1 MDNPF
6 KPALDTPNKNI
17 EVNAIAHAETA
28 IVDVVKISSNCV
40 QRFMDKG
47 ILNYFIFIVNQL
59 SIMQLS
65 SLDYG
70 FIIVFF
76 SIILGIG
83 IYVSKKSGESSS
95 QFFLS
100 GRTMPWWLLGLSMVA
115 TTFSTDTPNL
125 VTDIVRTN
133 GVSGNWV
140 WWAFLIT
147 GLLTVFVYAKLW
159 RKSNVNTDLEFY
171 ELRYGGKPA
180 SFLRKFRAIY
190 LGVIF
195 NVITMSAVT
204 LAAIKI
210 GGIMLGL
217 EPWQTVVSAGL
228 ITVIFS
234 ALGGFKGVVYTDFL
248 LFFVAMAGALGAA
261 IYLVNLPE
269 VGGISALVSNDIVTE
284 KLSILPDFN
293 NTEALITLLIIP
305 LAVQWWSSWY
315 PGAEPGGGGY
325 IAQRMLA
332 AKDENHAIGATFF
345 FNIMHY
351 ALRPWPWILVA
362 LSSLIVFPDI
372 ASIQEAFPNVP
383 ADKLG
388 HDLAYP
394 AMLTML
400 PSGLLGV
407 VLASLIA
414 AYMSTISTQLNW
426 GSSYI
431 VYDFYKQQVNPNAS
445 EKQLVTVGRLS
456 TVVLMVL
463 SAILALALQN
473 ALQLFELLLLFGAGT
488 GLIFILR
495 WFWWRINAWSEI
507 VAMFASGIVAIL
519 FKVTAVG
526 PFLFNTEDG
535 LLPSWAEY
543 PTMVIIIS
551 IFWLGATF
559 MTKPEEDTVLEDFYR
574 KIQPGGPGWKKVL
587 AKAKQK
593 NIDII
598 NTSEKWSVP
607 SGITAMLLGCVL
619 IYSCMFATGY
629 WIYGETKSASIL
641 TVVALISGG
650 LLIKTWREMRN
661 NIL

>member
-1 MDNPF
+1 MEL
-6 KPALDTPNKNI
+6 ATLDWLI
-17 EVNAIAHAETA
+17 
-28 IVDVVKISSNCV
+28 
-40 QRFMDKG
+40 
-47 ILNYFIFIVNQL
+47 IFL
-59 SIMQLS
+59 
-65 SLDYG
+65 
-70 FIIVFF
+70 FF
-76 SIILGIG
+76 AVSLGIG
-83 IYVSKKSGESSS
+83 IYVSKASGKSANE
-95 QFFLS
+95 FFLS
-100 GRTMPWWLLGLSMVA
+100 GRSMPWWLLGLSMVA

-190 LGVIF
+190 LGIIF

-217 EPWQTVVSAGL
+217 EPWQTVITAGL
-228 ITVIFS
+228 VTVTFS
-234 ALGGFKGVVYTDFL
+234 AIGGFKGVVYTDL
-248 LFFVAMAGALGAA
+248 ILFFVAMGGAIGAA
-261 IYLVNLPE
+261 YYLVNLPE
-269 VGGISALVSNDIVTE
+269 VGGIESLLAHENVKGKI
-284 KLSILPDFN
+284 SILPDFGN
-293 NTEALITLLIIP
+293 REALITLLIIP

-362 LSSLIVFPDI
+362 LASLVVFPDLN
-372 ASIQEAFPNVP
+372 SIQTAFPNIT

-394 AMLTML
+394 AMLTKL
-400 PSGLLGV
+400 PTGLLGL
-407 VLASLIA
+407 VLASLIS

-426 GSSYI
+426 GSSYV
-431 VYDFYKQQVNPNAS
+431 VYDFYKRQINPNAS
-445 EKQLVTVGRLS
+445 QKRLVAVGRIS
-456 TVVLMVL
+456 TVILMVL
-463 SAILALALQN
+463 STLLALLLQN
-473 ALQLFELLLLFGAGT
+473 AMQLFNLLLVFGAGT

-507 VAMFASGIVAIL
+507 VAMVASGFISLLLAIPAFGVKETL
-519 FKVTAVG
+519 FGAQGFFPAWVEFPFVVFVTTLLWILTT
-526 PFLFNTEDG
+526 FLT
-535 LLPSWAEY
+535 PAE
-543 PTMVIIIS
+543 S
-551 IFWLGATF
+551 
-559 MTKPEEDTVLEDFYR
+559 KEVLRSFYT
-574 KIQPGGPGWKKVL
+574 KIQPGGPGWKKV
-587 AKAKQK
+587 
-593 NIDII
+593 IDAAIKDGV
-598 NTSEKWSVP
+598 NLEEGEQGWTVP
-607 SGITAMLLGCVL
+607 SGIVAMLLGCLV
-619 IYSCMFATGY
+619 IYSVMFATGY
-629 WIYGETKSASIL
+629 FIYGDYQLALPLSVLAIISAYF
-641 TVVALISGG
+641 
-650 LLIKTWREMRN
+650 LIKTWKKIRVK
-661 NIL
+661 IL

>member
-1 MDNPF
+1 MEL
-6 KPALDTPNKNI
+6 AILDWLI
-17 EVNAIAHAETA
+17 IFLFFAI
-28 IVDVVKISSNCV
+28 S
-40 QRFMDKG
+40 
-47 ILNYFIFIVNQL
+47 
-59 SIMQLS
+59 
-65 SLDYG
+65 
-70 FIIVFF
+70 
-76 SIILGIG
+76 LGIG
-83 IYVSKKSGESSS
+83 IYVSKASGKSANE
-95 QFFLS
+95 FFLS
-100 GRTMPWWLLGLSMVA
+100 GRSMPWWLLGLSMVA

-125 VTDIVRTN
+125 VTDIVRSN

-217 EPWQTVVSAGL
+217 QPWETVITAGL
-228 ITVIFS
+228 VTVTFS
-234 ALGGFKGVVYTDFL
+234 AIGGFKGVVYTDVI
-248 LFFVAMAGALGAA
+248 LFFVAMGGAIGAA
-261 IYLVNLPE
+261 YYLVNLPE
-269 VGGISALVSNDIVTE
+269 VGGMQALLTHENVIDKI
-284 KLSILPDFN
+284 SILPDFRN
-293 NTEALITLLIIP
+293 SEALITLLIIP

-362 LSSLIVFPDI
+362 LASLVVFPDLQ
-372 ASIQEAFPNVP
+372 SIQSAFPNIT

-388 HDLAYP
+388 NDLAYP
-394 AMLTML
+394 AMLTKL
-400 PSGLLGV
+400 PTGLLGL
-407 VLASLIA
+407 VLASLIS

-431 VYDFYKQQVNPNAS
+431 VYDFYKRQINPEAS
-445 EKQLVTVGRLS
+445 QKRLVAVGRLS
-456 TVVLMVL
+456 TVLLMVL
-463 SAILALALQN
+463 STLLALLLQN
-473 ALQLFELLLLFGAGT
+473 AMQLFNLLLVFGAGT

-507 VAMFASGIVAIL
+507 AAMVVSGVISLALAIPSFGLKEAL
-519 FKVTAVG
+519 FGVEGV
-526 PFLFNTEDG
+526 
-535 LLPSWAEY
+535 LPAWAEF
-543 PTMVIIIS
+543 PFVVAVTTSV
-551 IFWLGATF
+551 WLLITF
-559 MTKPEEDTVLEDFYR
+559 LTPSESKEVLRSFYT
-574 KIQPGGPGWKKVL
+574 KIQPGGPGWKKVINA
-587 AKAKQK
+587 AKDES
-593 NIDII
+593 IDL
-598 NTSEKWSVP
+598 TEGETGWTVP
-607 SGITAMLLGCVL
+607 SGIIAMLLGCL
-619 IYSCMFATGY
+619 MIYSIMFATGY
-629 WIYGETKSASIL
+629 FIYGEYQLALPLSAIA
-641 TVVALISGG
+641 VVSAFF
-650 LLIKTWREMRN
+650 LIKTWKKIRVRV
-661 NIL
+661 L

>member
-1 MDNPF
+1 MEL
-6 KPALDTPNKNI
+6 AILDWLI
-17 EVNAIAHAETA
+17 IFLFFAI
-28 IVDVVKISSNCV
+28 S
-40 QRFMDKG
+40 
-47 ILNYFIFIVNQL
+47 
-59 SIMQLS
+59 
-65 SLDYG
+65 
-70 FIIVFF
+70 
-76 SIILGIG
+76 LGIG
-83 IYVSKKSGESSS
+83 IYVSKASGKSANE
-95 QFFLS
+95 FFLS
-100 GRTMPWWLLGLSMVA
+100 GRSMPWWLLGLSMVA

-125 VTDIVRTN
+125 VTDIVRSN

-217 EPWQTVVSAGL
+217 QPWETVITAGL
-228 ITVIFS
+228 VTVTFS
-234 ALGGFKGVVYTDFL
+234 AIGGFKGVVYTDVI
-248 LFFVAMAGALGAA
+248 LFFVAMGGAIGAA
-261 IYLVNLPE
+261 YYLVNLPE
-269 VGGISALVSNDIVTE
+269 VGGMQALLTHKNVIDKI
-284 KLSILPDFN
+284 SILPDFRN
-293 NTEALITLLIIP
+293 SEALITLLIIP

-362 LSSLIVFPDI
+362 LASLVVFPDLQ
-372 ASIQEAFPNVP
+372 SIQSAFPNIT

-388 HDLAYP
+388 NDLAYP
-394 AMLTML
+394 AMLTKL
-400 PSGLLGV
+400 PTGLLGL
-407 VLASLIA
+407 VLASLIS

-431 VYDFYKQQVNPNAS
+431 VYDFYKRQINPEAS
-445 EKQLVTVGRLS
+445 QKRLVAVGRLS
-456 TVVLMVL
+456 TVLLMVL
-463 SAILALALQN
+463 STLLALLLQN
-473 ALQLFELLLLFGAGT
+473 AMQLFNLLLVFGAGT

-507 VAMFASGIVAIL
+507 AAMVVSGVISLALAIPSFGLKEAL
-519 FKVTAVG
+519 FGVEGV
-526 PFLFNTEDG
+526 
-535 LLPSWAEY
+535 LPAWAEF
-543 PTMVIIIS
+543 PFVVAVTTSV
-551 IFWLGATF
+551 WLLITF
-559 MTKPEEDTVLEDFYR
+559 LTPSESKEVLRSFYT
-574 KIQPGGPGWKKVL
+574 KIQPGGPGWKKVINA
-587 AKAKQK
+587 AKDES
-593 NIDII
+593 IDL
-598 NTSEKWSVP
+598 TEGETGWTVP
-607 SGITAMLLGCVL
+607 SGIIAMLLGCL
-619 IYSCMFATGY
+619 MIYSIMFATGY
-629 WIYGETKSASIL
+629 FIYGEYQLALPLSAIA
-641 TVVALISGG
+641 VVSAFF
-650 LLIKTWREMRN
+650 LIKTWKKIRVRV
-661 NIL
+661 L

>member
-1 MDNPF
+1 M
-6 KPALDTPNKNI
+6 
-17 EVNAIAHAETA
+17 E
-28 IVDVVKISSNCV
+28 
-40 QRFMDKG
+40 
-47 ILNYFIFIVNQL
+47 L
-59 SIMQLS
+59 ST
-65 SLDYG
+65 LDYS

-76 SIILGIG
+76 SIVLGIG
-83 IYVSKKSGESSS
+83 FYVSKKSGKNSSE
-95 QFFLS
+95 FFLS

-171 ELRYGGKPA
+171 EMRYGGAPA
-180 SFLRKFRAIY
+180 SFLRKFRAVY
-190 LGVIF
+190 LGALF
-195 NVITMSAVT
+195 NIITMASVT

-217 EPWQTVVSAGL
+217 EPWETVVGAGL
-228 ITVIFS
+228 ITVTFS

-248 LFFVAMAGALGAA
+248 LFFVAMSGAIGAA
-261 IYLVNLPE
+261 YYLVNIPE
-269 VGGISALVSNDIVTE
+269 VGGIEALIAHENVMGKLDIV
-284 KLSILPDFN
+284 PDFSN
-293 NTEALITLLIIP
+293 KKALITLFIIP

-362 LSSLIVFPDI
+362 LASLVVYPDI
-372 ASIQEAFPNVP
+372 ASIHEAFPNI
-383 ADKLG
+383 AEDKLG
-388 HDLAYP
+388 QDLAYS
-394 AMLTML
+394 AMLTKL

-431 VYDFYKQQVNPNAS
+431 VFDFYKQQINPNAT
-445 EKQLVTVGRLS
+445 EKQMVAVGRIS
-456 TVVLMVL
+456 TVVLMIL
-463 SAILALALQN
+463 SAGLALALEN
-473 ALQLFELLLLFGAGT
+473 ALQIFDILLTFGAGT

-507 VAMFASGIVAIL
+507 TAMFASGVISIVLKTTSLGAVL
-519 FKVTAVG
+519 FAETTGVF
-526 PFLFNTEDG
+526 PD
-535 LLPSWAEY
+535 WAEY
-543 PTMVIIIS
+543 PFVVVVTSAI
-551 IFWLGATF
+551 WLTATF
-559 MTKPEEDTVLEDFYR
+559 MTQPESKETLRSFYKR
-574 KIQPGGPGWKKVL
+574 IQPGGPGWSKVVDD
-587 AKAKQK
+587 AKADGEKIK
-593 NIDII
+593 N
-598 NTSEKWSVP
+598 NNEKWSVP
-607 SGITAMLLGCVL
+607 QGITAMVLGCVL
-619 IYSCMFATGY
+619 IYTIMFATGY
-629 WIYGETKSASIL
+629 WIYGRTEAALLL
-641 TVVALISGG
+641 TGIAVVSGF
-650 LLIKTWREMRN
+650 LLIRAWNKMKE